1 MLGYLFRRISLIPV
15 TFFLLAAI
23 VFVVLRVTADPV
35 ELLLDINGTEEQ
47 RAVLRAELH
56 LDQPMPVQFGYFLL
70 DILKGDF
77 GRSHVFSAPA
87 LPIVIQRLGPTLMLA
102 GTAIAIAVFFGGL
115 LGMLCAVRRDSVVD
129 FVVSSVALAGQSM
142 PSFWLGILLIQLFAL
157 ELGWLPTSGFGRPD
171 HLVLPAV
178 TLAAF
183 LMPNFILVTRT
194 SLLETFGEQYLST
207 ARAKGVGET
216 RILFHHALPNAI
228 GPVLTIFGLQLGV
241 LIGGSIV
248 TESIFAWPGIGR
260 LIISSIFQRDVPV
273 VMAGVFLMSGAIILS
288 NLLVDVA
295 LTLIDPRIRTA

>member
-56 LDQPMPVQFGYFLL
+56 LDRPMPVQFGYFLL

-102 GTAIAIAVFFGGL
+102 GTAIAIAVICGGL

>member
-23 VFVVLRVTADPV
+23 VFVVLRLTADPV

-56 LDQPMPVQFGYFLL
+56 LDRPLPVQFGYFLL

-87 LPIVIQRLGPTLMLA
+87 LPLVIQRLGPTLILA
-102 GTAIAIAVFFGGL
+102 GTAVSIAVFLGGL
-115 LGMLCAVRRDSVVD
+115 LGMLCAVRRDGLVD
-129 FVVSSVALAGQSM
+129 FLVSSLALGGQSM

-157 ELGWLPTSGFGRPD
+157 ELGWLPTSGFGSPD
-171 HLVLPAV
+171 HLVLPAL

-207 ARAKGVGET
+207 ARAKGVGEG

-273 VMAGVFLMSGAIILS
+273 VMACVFLMSGAIILC
-288 NLLVDVA
+288 NLMVDVA
-295 LTLIDPRIRTA
+295 LTMIDPRIRTA